1 MLALLLVLLNPGE
14 WSDQKPPALLA
25 MEGARAAWSQTDVEW
40 TYNSKR
46 SPRIMHYRNR
56 YGEGE
61 WIGTMLGD
69 QDGFGYRDEDGT
81 LERALPDHW
90 LLKAD
95 GSIWQHQ
102 QTCPGATLFDAATAR
117 HLGTPDLRN
126 IGLNHIPSFID
137 PWQDYSSR
145 IWKPDTPVLYRQTT
159 GPDGK
164 VIVEARTDAPRTSVR
179 RWILD
184 PGNDFQPV
192 RLEMVS
198 PEDGAVT
205 EAVDVTYQTLPNGS
219 RFLDSVTYSSKGRE
233 YARVKVLKARVNDP
247 SLPRTFRPEDID
259 IDDGMD
265 LSLMGVA
272 PPASATPGF
281 PVCYCQGEI
290 IDVWQMGERIRSGA
304 VKLGRNTATAQAK
317 AEMGLDWRQ
326 PWPEDLDTPSEPLP
340 LASQPSSR
348 PLTDWE
354 KYTLDFIQRYNLD
367 DEQSQ
372 KALSILKQCQDRR
385 RSIEAIHRQSEG
397 AKNEHI
403 EWIFSKVLKPRLER
417 LPTRRQRAEAE
428 QVSQEGRTP

>member
-1 MLALLLVLLNPGE
+1 MFVLFLMFLNPGE
-14 WSDQKPPALLA
+14 WTHQKPAALLA
-25 MEGARAAWSQTDVEW
+25 MEAARAAWSQTDVEW

-46 SPRIMHYRNR
+46 SPRIMQYRNR

-81 LERALPDHW
+81 LQRALPDHY
-90 LLKAD
+90 LLKAE
-95 GSIWQHQ
+95 GAIWEHEE
-102 QTCPGATLFDAATAR
+102 TSPDAVLRDANAASNVGA
-117 HLGTPDLRN
+117 PDLRN
-126 IGLNHIPSFID
+126 VGLNHIPSFID

-184 PGNDFQPV
+184 PANDFQPT

-198 PEDGAVT
+198 PEGDVRS
-205 EAVDVTYQTLPNGS
+205 AVDLEYQALPNGA
-219 RFLDSVTYSSKGRE
+219 RFLESATYSNEGRE

-247 SLPRTFRPEDID
+247 SLPRTFRPEAIGID
-259 IDDGMD
+259 NGTS
-265 LSLMGVA
+265 LSLMGVP
-272 PPASATPGF
+272 PPADATPGF
-281 PVCYCQGEI
+281 PVYYCQGEI
-290 IDVWQMGERIRSGA
+290 IDAWELGARIRNG
-304 VKLGRNTATAQAK
+304 VVTLGGNSAMAQAK
-317 AEMGLDWRQ
+317 AEMGLDWRE

-340 LASQPSSR
+340 LASQPSSH

-354 KYTLDFIQRYNLD
+354 KYTLDFIRRYKLD

-385 RSIEAIHRQSEG
+385 RLIEAIHRQSEG

-417 LPTRRQRAEAE
+417 LPTRRQRAEAN
-428 QVSQEGRTP
+428 QASQEGRTP